1 VEDEGPTV
9 TGEQALSRVAGR
21 PRVAAAATRETLVVQ
36 AFEAHQRELM
46 SFAYAVTRDRN
57 VAEDLVQE
65 TFLRLVREYAAG
77 FEPDNTRA
85 WLYRVCSNLAISR
98 ARRRSVVDRLI
109 RFGSS
114 SGSEPPADVDA
125 MRHELSHE
133 ISRALTIVSPDARA
147 ALVMAAHG
155 FSGREIARS
164 IGRSEVAT
172 RTLMFRARER
182 LRVHLTAEGLAP

>member
-21 PRVAAAATRETLVVQ
+21 PRVAAAATREALVVQ

-46 SFAYAVTRDRN
+46 SFAYAVTRDPN

-109 RFGSS
+109 RFGA

-125 MRHELSHE
+125 MRHELSQE

-182 LRVHLTAEGLAP
+182 LRVHLTSEGLAP